1 MKKNESKKSGK
12 LLNIKSKYVLR
23 IIFNNINF
31 RRELKTI
38 KYNKKLINLL
48 EKSIDDFK
56 NFFQIE
62 IEIIPNKDAEGP
74 FVNINR
80 FQKNFFHIYFN
91 NDRFESKCYKIEKS
105 KKIKKIYIKIDNQ
118 NITFKGLFKEIKSIK
133 KINIIK
139 CNRKDFINLSY
150 MFDNCK
156 SLKELNIANFNT
168 NNVINMEY
176 MFNGCESLEE
186 LNLNNFNTKNVTNM
200 RSMFNGCKS
209 LKELNLSN
217 FITINVI
224 DMNSIFK
231 DCSSLETLNIINFS
245 TRWAEAK
252 NNILTGC
259 NSLNYLFCSD
269 NAIKNQLK

>member
-209 LKELNLSN
+209 LKELNIANFNTNNVINMEKMFNGCESLKELNLNNFNTKNVTNMRSMFNGCKSLKELNLSN
-217 FITINVI
+217 FI
-224 DMNSIFK
+224 
-231 DCSSLETLNIINFS
+231 
-245 TRWAEAK
+245 
-252 NNILTGC
+252 
-259 NSLNYLFCSD
+259 
-269 NAIKNQLK
+269 QLM